1 MTLDEVTRQLGSD
14 VLFELDSST
23 LGDAQRSQLQTTAE
37 FLRRRT
43 TVRIQVE
50 GHADER
56 GTNEYNLALGNRR
69 AKAVTDYL
77 ASLGIQAD
85 RMSTISKGEEEPL
98 CTEHNE
104 TCWSKNRRGHMIA
117 TAK

>member
-1 MTLDEVTRQLGSD
+1 MSLDDVTKQLGSD
-14 VLFELDSST
+14 VLFELDSAM
-23 LGDAQRSQLQTTAE
+23 LGDSQRSQLQTTAE
-37 FLRRRT
+37 FLRKRT
-43 TVRIQVE
+43 SVRIQVE

-69 AKAVTDYL
+69 ATAVTDYL

-85 RMSTISKGEEEPL
+85 RMSTISKGEEQPT
-98 CTEHNE
+98 CNEHNE
-104 TCWSKNRRGHMIA
+104 GCWSKNRRGHMIA

>member
-1 MTLDEVTRQLGSD
+1 MSLDDVTKQLGSD
-14 VLFELDSST
+14 VLFELDSFT
-23 LGDAQRSQLQTTAE
+23 LGDAQRSQLQPTAQ
-37 FLRRRT
+37 FLRQRAS
-43 TVRIQVE
+43 VRIQVE

-69 AKAVTDYL
+69 AKAVMDYL
-77 ASLGIQAD
+77 TSLGITAD
-85 RMSTISKGEEEPL
+85 RISTVSKGEEQPV

-104 TCWSKNRRGHMIA
+104 GCWSKNRRGHMIA

>member
-1 MTLDEVTRQLGSD
+1 MTLDDVTKQLGSD
-14 VLFELDSST
+14 VLFDLDSAT

-43 TVRIQVE
+43 TVRIQIE

-56 GTNEYNLALGNRR
+56 GTNEYNLALGNKR
-69 AKAVTDYL
+69 ATAVMEYL
-77 ASLGIQAD
+77 SSLGIQGD
-85 RMSTISKGEEEPL
+85 RMSTISKGEEQPV

-104 TCWSKNRRGHMIA
+104 SCWSQNRRGHMIA